1 MTKIKVCGLMEK
13 PDVDFCITAGVDI
26 LGFVVEYPIPVPWNL
41 TIQEAKPLISGVND
55 STKTCVVAGG
65 TQNRILALADNLRP
79 DIVQLHYKETLS
91 EVSCLSEKLSHM
103 GIKTIKALRIN
114 EYGKCDFEISD
125 PVQAAKVLSD
135 TGINAI
141 AVDSY
146 SESMPGG
153 TGKTV
158 NLDSFLLIQKESA
171 IPVILAGG
179 LNLENLP
186 KIVSS
191 AKPYA
196 VDILTGV
203 EIAYGKKDWSKISQI
218 VREIKHL

>member
-1 MTKIKVCGLMEK
+1 MAQGL
-13 PDVDFCITAGVDI
+13 DI
-26 LGFVVEYPIPVPWNL
+26 QLQIPVYLPRQLYRNL

-153 TGKTV
+153 TC
-158 NLDSFLLIQKESA
+158 LLYTSHMAQRD
-171 IPVILAGG
+171 L
-179 LNLENLP
+179 
-186 KIVSS
+186 
-191 AKPYA
+191 
-196 VDILTGV
+196 
-203 EIAYGKKDWSKISQI
+203 
-218 VREIKHL
+218 